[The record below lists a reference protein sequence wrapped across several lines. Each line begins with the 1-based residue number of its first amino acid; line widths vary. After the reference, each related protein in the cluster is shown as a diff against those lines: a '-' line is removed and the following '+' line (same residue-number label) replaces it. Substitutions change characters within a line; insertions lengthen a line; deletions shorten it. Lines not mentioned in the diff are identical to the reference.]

1 MILSP
6 PVKALQYLEIISCNP
21 ILRSAVFFTEQ
32 FSCQD
37 CPNEYKGEFPEWLV

>member
-6 PVKALQYLEIISCNP
+6 PVKALLYLEIIPCNRIP
-21 ILRSAVFFTEQ
+21 RSAVFFTEQ

-37 CPNEYKGEFPEWLV
+37 CPNECKGVFPEWLV